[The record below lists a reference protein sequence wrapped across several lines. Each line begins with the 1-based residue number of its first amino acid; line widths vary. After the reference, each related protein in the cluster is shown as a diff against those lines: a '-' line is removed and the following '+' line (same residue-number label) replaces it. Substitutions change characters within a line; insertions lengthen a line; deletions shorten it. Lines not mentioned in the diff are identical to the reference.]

1 MGISDLVFHWILPL
15 LLFLL
20 AGVLIRL
27 HLRQRAQRK
36 ESERIRKLQDKI
48 RAALEEPTAAFDA
61 SLRQSLSR
69 TRGTAR
75 PAGPEPVVRH
85 GMEGEAP
92 EKYRILSQMV
102 ARGMSAEEIAS
113 ILGISINEAGQLVTL
128 SSLSG
133 R

>member
-1 MGISDLVFHWILPL
+1 MGISDLLFRWILPFL
-15 LLFLL
+15 VLLL
-20 AGVLIRL
+20 AGALTRL
-27 HLRQRAQRK
+27 HLRQKAHRK

-48 RAALEEPTAAFDA
+48 KAALEEPATPFDT
-61 SLRQSLSR
+61 SLHQSLAR
-69 TRGTAR
+69 AREAAR
-75 PAGPEPVVRH
+75 PVQAEPLIRQ
-85 GMEGEAP
+85 GATGDAP